1 MRRRGN
7 HVDRRIRLLL
17 LVLVLAFGA
26 TLGRAVWLQAVR
38 AAPLAQL
45 AAGQHRQTVAIPAG
59 RGTIFD
65 RTGVELAIGETAT
78 TVYANPREVRRPRA
92 VALAAARLLDRDAE
106 ELYGLLADRSRG
118 FVYVQRKADPKMAA
132 RLAKLGLAGLGFYPE
147 ERRVYPQR
155 SVGAHVL
162 GYTGVDNRGLS
173 GIERARDPVLAGR
186 AGSQTI
192 VKDPF
197 GRAIDVVDS
206 VAERTGDDVYL
217 TIDHTM
223 QANAEAVLARTVSQ
237 WRARSGSAIVLDPRT
252 GAILAMAVAPLYDA
266 NRFGETP
273 PSRSRNRVVTDT
285 YEPGSTFKLIT
296 VAGVLS
302 EGLVSPGTAYTL
314 PYSIQVADRR
324 IHDSHPRETETMT
337 VSEILSRSSNVGTV
351 TLAQTLGKTRLV
363 EWIERFGLGRPTGVD
378 FPGESPG
385 IVLPPELWS
394 GSTIGNVPIGHGIAV
409 TPVQMAA
416 AYAAIA
422 NDGIWVQ
429 PHLVERVR
437 GGQRTVPKRRRIV
450 SPEIARTL
458 ASMLRGVVVE
468 GGTGTQAAVPGYS
481 VAGKTG
487 TAAKPDER
495 GGYSTS
501 RYVASFVGFAPATN
515 PRLVILVTIDEPGT
529 AIWGGV
535 VAAPAFQNIARFGL
549 QYLEVPP
556 DEPIQAP
563 TP

>member
-337 VSEILSRSSNVGTV
+337 VSEILARSSNVGTI